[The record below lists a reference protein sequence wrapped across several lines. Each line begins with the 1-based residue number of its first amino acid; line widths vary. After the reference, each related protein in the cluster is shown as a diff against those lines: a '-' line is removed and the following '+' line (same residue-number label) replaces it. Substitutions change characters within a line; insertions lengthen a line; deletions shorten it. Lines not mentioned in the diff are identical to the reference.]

1 MLTLDHVSKSF
12 GDRVVLADLSL
23 RLERGEVYGLLGANG
38 AGKTTTI
45 NLICHLLRP
54 DRGTI
59 TLDGQTISEATKG
72 RIGIAPQENLLYRSL
87 SCRENLRFFAA
98 IYGVPRR
105 DRAARI
111 RDALEAV
118 NLSDR
123 ADSPVETLS
132 GGMQRRLNTA
142 VAIVHRPDLL
152 ILDEPT
158 TGLDLEARYDCWDLI
173 RTLRSRGMTILL
185 TTHLLDE
192 AERLCQHIGI
202 LQRGKLLAAG
212 TLQALRQAVPAA
224 EVATIETPD
233 EAAAI
238 ARAQTLGWP
247 LRRYGGQLA
256 CWVPERL
263 TLTELLAAFDGI
275 VIDAIARHPVS
286 LEHVY
291 LELTQSPEAQ
301 RAIAPVSLA

>member
-1 MLTLDHVSKSF
+1 MLTLDQVSKSF
-12 GDRVVLADLSL
+12 GDRAVLVDLSL
-23 RLERGEVYGLLGANG
+23 RLEVGEVYGLLGANG

-45 NLICHLLRP
+45 NLICNLLRP

-59 TLDGQTISEATKG
+59 TLGGKPISDATKG
-72 RIGIAPQENLLYRSL
+72 RIGIAPQENLLYKSL
-87 SCRENLRFFAA
+87 SCVENLRFFAA

-105 DRAARI
+105 DREGRI
-111 RDALEAV
+111 REALAAV
-118 NLSDR
+118 NLVER

-158 TGLDLEARYDCWDLI
+158 TGLDLEARHEFWDLI

-202 LQRGKLLAAG
+202 LQRGKLLASG
-212 TLQALRQAVPAA
+212 TLAELRQAVPAA

-238 ARAQTLGWP
+238 ARAEQLNWP
-247 LRRYGGQLA
+247 TRHYGGQLA
-256 CWVPERL
+256 FWVPERL
-263 TLTELLAAFDGI
+263 SLAELLAAFEGI
-275 VIDAIARHPVS
+275 AIDSIARHPVN

-291 LELTQSPEAQ
+291 LELTRSQGTSP
-301 RAIAPVSLA
+301 

>member
-1 MLTLDHVSKSF
+1 MLTLDQVSKSF
-12 GDRVVLADLSL
+12 GDRAVLVDLSL
-23 RLERGEVYGLLGANG
+23 RLEVGEVYGLLGANG

-45 NLICHLLRP
+45 NLICNLLRP

-59 TLDGQTISEATKG
+59 TLGGHPISEATKG

-87 SCRENLRFFAA
+87 SCAENLRFFAA

-105 DRAARI
+105 DREGRI
-111 RDALEAV
+111 REALAAV

-158 TGLDLEARYDCWDLI
+158 TGLDLEARHEFWDLI
-173 RTLRSRGMTILL
+173 RALRSRGMTILL

-202 LQRGKLLAAG
+202 LQRGKLLASG
-212 TLQALRQAVPAA
+212 TLAELRQAVPAA
-224 EVATIETPD
+224 EVATIDTPD

-238 ARAQTLGWP
+238 ARADQLGWP
-247 LRRYGGQLA
+247 TRRYGGQLA
-256 CWVPERL
+256 FWVPEAL
-263 TLTELLAAFDGI
+263 PLADLLAAFDGLA
-275 VIDAIARHPVS
+275 IDSIARHPVN

-291 LELTQSPEAQ
+291 LELTRSQGVTP
-301 RAIAPVSLA
+301 